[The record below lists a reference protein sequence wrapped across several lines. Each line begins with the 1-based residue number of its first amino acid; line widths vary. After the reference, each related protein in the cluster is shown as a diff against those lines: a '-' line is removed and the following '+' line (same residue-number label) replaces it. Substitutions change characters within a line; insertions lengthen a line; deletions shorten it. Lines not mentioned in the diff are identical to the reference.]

1 MIEELTKAESES
13 EQEEEPVKNII
24 EAAEEAN
31 PDRPTYAQV
40 NEFLKEHP
48 KLDYL
53 MAYTLLSM
61 KDKDLSKYQKEVKP
75 QEDFMEKSKVSIE

>member
-1 MIEELTKAESES
+1 MIEELTKGEES
-13 EQEEEPVKNII
+13 EQEEEQPVKNII
-24 EAAEEAN
+24 EAAEEAT

-40 NEFLKEHP
+40 NEFLKERP

-75 QEDFMEKSKVSIE
+75 PEDFMEKAKVSIE